1 MTLHPKI
8 SIIVPIYN
16 VEKYLDRCLKSI
28 LNQTLKEIEIILVDD
43 ESPDN
48 CPAMCDE
55 YARRDNRV
63 KVIHK
68 KNEGLGFARNSGL
81 ELATGEYV
89 AFVDSD
95 DFVKQ
100 TMYEELYEEAKNK
113 NADIV
118 FCNFYKY
125 SATGI
130 INEEKEVTEPK
141 IFNGINDINKFLIDM
156 IGTEPAYHKD
166 RRYSMSVWKAIYSN
180 NIIQSNCIAFPSER
194 ELISEDI
201 IFHVRFLPL
210 ANIIVYITNCN
221 YYYCENQTS
230 LSKTYRSDRFDKYK
244 LLHKELLIILLKM
257 NVFCKT
263 RITLA
268 VDRLF
273 IGYVRNMILTTV
285 NSNKEIK
292 YILDDE
298 YLREVINRYPYN
310 QLPFKHMIFLVLAK
324 YRQAKIIRLLSKG

>member
-1 MTLHPKI
+1 MYKPKV
-8 SIIVPIYN
+8 SVIVPIYN
-16 VEKYLDRCLKSI
+16 VEKYFERCMRSL

-55 YARRDNRV
+55 YARTDNRV

-81 ELATGEYV
+81 EIATGEYV

-95 DFVKQ
+95 DFVKE
-100 TMYEELYEEAKNK
+100 TMYEELYKEAKSK
-113 NADIV
+113 CADIV

-125 SATGI
+125 STTGI
-130 INEEKEVTEPK
+130 IKEESEVEEPK
-141 IFNGINDINKFLIDM
+141 IFNGSNDISKFLMDM
-156 IGTEPAYHKD
+156 IGSEPTYPID
-166 RRYSMSVWKAIYSN
+166 RKYTMSVWKAIYSN
-180 NIIQSNCIAFPSER
+180 YIIQVNNVIFPSER
-194 ELISEDI
+194 ELISEDL
-201 IFHVRFLPL
+201 IFHIRLLPL
-210 ANIIVYITNCN
+210 TNIIAYTNKYY

-230 LSKTYRSDRFDKYK
+230 LSKMYRSDRFDKYK
-244 LLHKELLIILLKM
+244 LLHKELLIILFKM
-257 NVFCKT
+257 KFFCKT

-292 YILDDE
+292 YIFDDE
-298 YLREVINRYPYN
+298 YLREVINRYPCN
-310 QLPFKHMIFLVLAK
+310 HLPFKHRIFIMLAK
-324 YRQAKIIRLLSKG
+324 YRQIILIRLLSKG